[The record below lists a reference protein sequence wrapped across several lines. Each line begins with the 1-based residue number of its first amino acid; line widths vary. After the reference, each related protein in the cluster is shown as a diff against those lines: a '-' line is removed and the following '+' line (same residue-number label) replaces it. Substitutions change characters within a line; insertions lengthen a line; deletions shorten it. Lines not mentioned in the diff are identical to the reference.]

1 MSYLFLNLPTGEA
14 IFFAN
19 LILCAR
25 EWDKIKTSNPFHVL
39 TELTESEVIM
49 TVEQLSV
56 FIENKPGKLLEAL
69 EALAD
74 AKIDLRA
81 LSLAD
86 TADFGILRVIVDKP
100 EHTLKVLSEA
110 GFLVK
115 SSEVLAVII
124 GDKPGGLAAV
134 VRILSEVGVNI
145 EYTYAFVAHSKDN
158 AYVIL
163 RVDDNDTAIKILT
176 TSGISLLNAKEM
188 YSM

>member
-1 MSYLFLNLPTGEA
+1 
-14 IFFAN
+14 
-19 LILCAR
+19 
-25 EWDKIKTSNPFHVL
+25 
-39 TELTESEVIM
+39 M

-56 FIENKPGKLLEAL
+56 FVENKPGKLVEAL

-86 TADFGILRVIVDKP
+86 TSDFGILRAIVDKP
-100 EHTLKVLSEA
+100 EKAVEILGDA

-115 SSEVLAVII
+115 TNEVLAVVI

-134 VRILSEVGVNI
+134 VRILAEAGIDI
-145 EYTYAFVAHSKDN
+145 EYTYAFVAHSNDN

-163 RVDDNDTAIKILT
+163 RVANNDAAVNVLT
-176 TSGISLLNAKEM
+176 KSGITLLTANEM
-188 YSM
+188 YNM